1 MTSPLFRQQALDQQR
16 DRLYG
21 EVVIIQ
27 PLSFYLITFAVVVV
41 VLVISLLLI
50 YGTYARREAVQG
62 YLVPDKGLVKIYAP
76 LRGVLT
82 KRHIQEGDLVN
93 KGDTLFTVSTQ
104 HAAESG
110 GDRDAL
116 LLSEI
121 QQQITSTDKKIE
133 QERQLSLAEVKR
145 LTASATGLVKE
156 QQQLKQTIATQQQQL
171 NISAEG
177 VKNFKAL
184 LSQGTLSNAEYQQRL
199 EGHLGKKVNL
209 QNAQRQLT
217 TLNNRH
223 LELTQQIAELPLR
236 WQSRLADLNKQLS
249 DLNQRI
255 VEISGR
261 RVYSIRAPITGRIT
275 TLQIAEGQ
283 TVDIQAPIVAILPQ
297 GANLYAELYLP
308 TRAAGF
314 IAKGQTVWLRYGAF
328 PYQHY
333 GLYEGRISEVAQ
345 TILSPKEMPIPLTL
359 QEPVYRIKVR
369 LNAQTVKAYG
379 REFPLQA
386 GMLLEASIILEER
399 SLGQWL
405 LEPIYGLKGHL

>member
-1 MTSPLFRQQALDQQR
+1 MTSPLFRQQALNQQR
-16 DRLYG
+16 ERLYG

-27 PLSFYLITFAVVVV
+27 PLSFYLITFSVVVMV
-41 VLVISLLLI
+41 VVIGLLLI
-50 YGTYARREAVQG
+50 YGTYARQEAVQG
-62 YLVPDKGLVKIYAP
+62 YLVPDKSVVKIYAP

-82 KRHIQEGDLVN
+82 IHHIKEGALVN

-104 HAAESG
+104 YAAESG

-116 LLSEI
+116 LLSEL
-121 QQQITSTDKKIE
+121 QKQQIDAEKKIE
-133 QERQLSLAEVKR
+133 QERQLNLAKIQR
-145 LTASATGLVKE
+145 LNSSASGLVKE
-156 QQQLKQTIATQQQQL
+156 QQQLKQSIATQQQLL
-171 NISAEG
+171 NISDKG
-177 VKNFKAL
+177 VKNLKTL

-199 EGHLGKKVNL
+199 ESHLGKKVNL

-236 WQSRLADLNKQLS
+236 WQSRLADLNNGVS

-261 RVYSIRAPITGRIT
+261 RVYSIHAPVTGRLT
-275 TLQIAEGQ
+275 TLQISEGQ
-283 TVDIQAPIVAILPQ
+283 TIEPQVPIVAILQ
-297 GANLYAELYLP
+297 EGAKLYAELYLP

-314 IAKGQTVWLRYGAF
+314 ITKGQTVWLRYGAF

-333 GLYEGRISEVAQ
+333 GLYEGSISEVAQ
-345 TILSPKEMPIPLTL
+345 TILAPSEIPIPLAL
-359 QEPVYRIKVR
+359 QEPVYRIKVG
-369 LNAQTVKAYG
+369 LNTQSVQAYG
-379 REFPLQA
+379 RKFPLQA